1 MSAVP
6 KFNSLSR
13 GWRQI
18 AAALTARPQ
27 RAVLLPTLAA
37 LIGAALAGFGML
49 HAAPDLTIVPPGYA
63 ALVNN
68 KGILLS
74 DFQAQTAA
82 LTGKPFAQT
91 TRAERDK
98 TLRDMIDEELLVQ
111 RGMALDLPETTTEV
125 RDVITAAVNAQID
138 AGARGQPPTDTQ
150 LEEFYQAHRA
160 AYSTPGSMTLRDLVL
175 HVGGYQDIDQS
186 TAQAETDAAEAIYQ
200 LRSGAAVDQVM
211 QHFGL
216 VDSGRADSGEALD
229 FAAKLHLGAK
239 LYQVAET
246 LTDGQI
252 SDPVPDSDGVHVLVM
267 ERRNPPRLADFGS
280 VRAKVYSD
288 YMDAAAKR
296 AQEAGLKLLRRDAQI
311 LLAPGMPAPGMP

>member
-6 KFNSLSR
+6 KFIAARR

-18 AAALTARPQ
+18 LAALLRRPQ
-27 RAVLLPTLAA
+27 RSVLLPTLAA

-49 HAAPDLTIVPPGYA
+49 HAAPDSTAVPPGYV

-74 DFQAQTAA
+74 DFQAQTASV
-82 LTGKPFAQT
+82 TGKPFAQT

-98 TLRDMIDEELLVQ
+98 TLHDMIDEELLVQ
-111 RGMALDLPETTTEV
+111 RGVALDLPETTTEV
-125 RDVITAAVNAQID
+125 RDVMTAAVNAQID
-138 AGARGQPPTDTQ
+138 AGTRAQRPTDAQ
-150 LEEFYQAHRA
+150 LQEFYQAHVS
-160 AYSTPGSMTLRDLVL
+160 AYSTMGSMTLRDLVL

-200 LRSGAAVDQVM
+200 LRSGAPVDSVM
-211 QHFGL
+211 QHFGM
-216 VDSGRADSGEALD
+216 VDSGRADQGEALD
-229 FAAKLHLGAK
+229 FAAKLHLGPK

-246 LTDGQI
+246 LTDGQV

-267 ERRNPPRLADFGS
+267 ERRYAPRAADFAA
-280 VRAKVYSD
+280 VRAKVYTD

-296 AQEAGLKLLRRDAQI
+296 AQEAGLKILRRDAHI
-311 LLAPGMPAPGMP
+311 IMAPGIP

>member
-6 KFNSLSR
+6 ESHVASR

-18 AAALTARPQ
+18 AAALATRPQ
-27 RAVLLPTLAA
+27 RAVVLPTLAA
-37 LIGAALAGFGML
+37 LFGAVLAGFGLL
-49 HAAPDLTIVPPGYA
+49 HAVPDITRVPPGYV

-74 DFQAQTAA
+74 DYQAQTAA
-82 LTGKPFAQT
+82 VAGKPFAET
-91 TRAERDK
+91 TPAERDK
-98 TLRDMIDEELLVQ
+98 TLHDMIDEELLVQ
-111 RGMALDLPETTTEV
+111 RGMALDLPETTIEV
-125 RDVITAAVNAQID
+125 RDVMTTAVNAQID
-138 AGARGQPPTDTQ
+138 AATRGEPPSDAQ
-150 LEEFYQAHRA
+150 LREFYEAHRSN
-160 AYSTPGSMTLRDLVL
+160 YSTPGTMSLRDLVL

-200 LRSGAAVDQVM
+200 LRSGVAIERVM
-211 QHFGL
+211 EHYGL

-239 LYQVAET
+239 LFQVAES
-246 LTDGQI
+246 LADGQV

-267 ERRNPPRLADFGS
+267 ERRMPPRVADFAD

-288 YMDAAAKR
+288 YLDAAAKR
-296 AQEAGLKLLRRDAQI
+296 AREAGLKILRRDAQI
-311 LLAPGMPAPGMP
+311 ILAPTIP

>member
-1 MSAVP
+1 M
-6 KFNSLSR
+6 
-13 GWRQI
+13 
-18 AAALTARPQ
+18 AAALSARPQ

-37 LIGAALAGFGML
+37 LIGAAVAGFGML
-49 HAAPDLTIVPPGYA
+49 HAAPDSTTVPPGYV

-74 DFQAQTAA
+74 DFQAQTATA
-82 LTGKPFAQT
+82 TGKPFAQT

-98 TLRDMIDEELLVQ
+98 TLHDMIDEELLVQ
-111 RGMALDLPETTTEV
+111 RGMVLDLPETTNEV

-138 AGARGQPPTDTQ
+138 AGTRGQQPNDAQ
-150 LEEFYQAHRA
+150 LLEFYQAHRL
-160 AYSTPGSMTLRDLVL
+160 AYATPGSMTLRDLVL

-200 LRSGAAVDQVM
+200 LRAGAAVDGVM

-229 FAAKLHLGAK
+229 FAAKLHLGPK
-239 LYQVAET
+239 LYQVADT
-246 LTDGQI
+246 LTDGQV
-252 SDPVPDSDGVHVLVM
+252 SDPVLDSDGVHVLVM
-267 ERRNPPRLADFGS
+267 ERRYPPRVADFTA

-296 AQEAGLKLLRRDAQI
+296 AQEAGLKLLRREAQI
-311 LLAPGMPAPGMP
+311 IVAPGVP

>member
-6 KFNSLSR
+6 KFAAVNR
-13 GWRQI
+13 GWRQM
-18 AAALTARPQ
+18 AAALSARPQ
-27 RAVLLPTLAA
+27 RAVLLPTLGA
-37 LIGAALAGFGML
+37 LIGAAVAGFGML
-49 HAAPDLTIVPPGYA
+49 HTAPDSTTVPPGYV

-82 LTGKPFAQT
+82 STGKPFSQT
-91 TRAERDK
+91 TRAERDSA
-98 TLRDMIDEELLVQ
+98 LHSMIDEELLVQ
-111 RGMALDLPETTTEV
+111 RGMVLDLPETTTEV
-125 RDVITAAVNAQID
+125 RDVMSAAVYAQID
-138 AGARGQPPTDTQ
+138 AGIRGQQPTDEQ
-150 LEEFYQAHRA
+150 LLEFYQAHRLGYA
-160 AYSTPGSMTLRDLVL
+160 TPGSMTLRDLVL

-200 LRSGAAVDQVM
+200 LRAGAAIDAVM

-229 FAAKLHLGAK
+229 FAAKLHLGPK

-246 LTDGQI
+246 LTDGQV

-267 ERRNPPRLADFGS
+267 ERRDPPRVADFTT

-296 AQEAGLKLLRRDAQI
+296 AQEAGLKLLRRDAHI
-311 LLAPGMPAPGMP
+311 IVAPGIP

>member
-6 KFNSLSR
+6 KSGLVSR
-13 GWRQI
+13 GWRQFS
-18 AAALTARPQ
+18 AALTTRPQ
-27 RAVLLPTLAA
+27 RAVVLPTLAA
-37 LIGAALAGFGML
+37 LIGAAMAGFGLL
-49 HAAPDLTIVPPGYA
+49 HAAPGISTVPPGYV

-74 DFQAQTAA
+74 DFQAQTASV
-82 LTGKPFAQT
+82 TGNPFAQST
-91 TRAERDK
+91 PAQRDK

-111 RGMALDLPETTTEV
+111 RGMVLDLPETTTEV

-138 AGARGQPPTDTQ
+138 AATRSLPPSDAQ
-150 LEEFYQAHRA
+150 LQEFYQAHRS
-160 AYSTPGSMTLRDLVL
+160 AYSSTGSMSLRDMVL

-200 LRSGAAVDQVM
+200 LRSGVGVDRVM
-211 QHFGL
+211 QHYGF

-229 FAAKLHLGAK
+229 FAAKLHLGPK
-239 LYQVAET
+239 LFQVAET
-246 LTDGQI
+246 LADGQV
-252 SDPVPDSDGVHVLVM
+252 SDPISDSDGVHVLVM
-267 ERRNPPRLADFGS
+267 ERRDPPRVADFAA

-296 AQEAGLKLLRRDAQI
+296 AQEAGLQILRRDAQI
-311 LLAPGMPAPGMP
+311 IVAPAIP